1 MTARFQ
7 FFKFIYLTRN
17 LFVIKIFLET
27 LLGSPAQ
34 VNCVPD
40 KILFDKSLRLIF
52 SSDFF
57 RIRRFCRKFT
67 YEKDTSVSATVVT
80 LVVNFN
86 SSKIKFVSRVCKR
99 RV

>member
-1 MTARFQ
+1 MPASFFYRILFDDKDDGGVKAVAFPPRGSVTARFQ

-17 LFVIKIFLET
+17 LFVVRIFLET

-52 SSDFF
+52 F
-57 RIRRFCRKFT
+57 
-67 YEKDTSVSATVVT
+67 E
-80 LVVNFN
+80 
-86 SSKIKFVSRVCKR
+86 
-99 RV
+99 